1 MRTSA
6 LEFLFD
12 NVAGCMKVVF
22 IFRGCLYGGELTRLG
37 GLACLG
43 EMIFNSLSYGIFCPS
58 SIKKFVMS
66 LEKGCLIKQFFQ

>member
-22 IFRGCLYGGELTRLG
+22 IFRGCLYGGELTRLV
-37 GLACLG
+37 GLVCLG
-43 EMIFNSLSYGIFCPS
+43 EMIFISLSYGIFCPS

-66 LEKGCLIKQFFQ
+66 LEKGCLIKQFLQ